1 MKNLAAKLAFAC
13 VATSLAFGVTA
24 ASAQSMTFGMG
35 SGANHGG
42 SYWNGG
48 NNGNYWHGNDY
59 RWSRTHNWSSR
70 SQYGS
75 GVSFSIQLNTTR
87 RTTSSR
93 HVELCEDRYVS
104 YDRRTDTFLG
114 FDGDRHY
121 CSL

>member
-1 MKNLAAKLAFAC
+1 MKNLAAKLAFAG
-13 VATSLAFGVTA
+13 VATALAFGVTA

-35 SGANHGG
+35 SGATYGG
-42 SYWNGG
+42 SHWNGG
-48 NNGNYWHGNDY
+48 NNGNWHGTDN